1 MNGKTVTSSPPP
13 AYSAN
18 EVMTDM
24 KCCCNIGCKA
34 AGLSALTFCA
44 GMAAGLLLPIGIVA
58 VLEAAVLILLGYL
71 CLFQW

>member
-1 MNGKTVTSSPPP
+1 
-13 AYSAN
+13 
-18 EVMTDM
+18 M
-24 KCCCNIGCKA
+24 KRCCNIGCRISCKA

-58 VLEAAVLILLGYL
+58 VLEAAGLILLGYL